1 MWWVLYSDIF
11 CNVQIPSTRNSG
23 THTFNDLS
31 LVETKMIHR
40 AKREIIVETWHF
52 IGFNHWFLKKDGHK
66 IMISLPITSIE
77 LYTPRLAF
85 KFEVL
90 REITAFMSRFCHKT
104 FYYWIICISNLINSC
119 FRSFTSVFVLN
130 YFFINQPKFKR
141 HTKVPSLF

>member
-1 MWWVLYSDIF
+1 MVIVTFARHERTCDGYRVLYSDIF

-40 AKREIIVETWHF
+40 AKRAIIVDTQHL
-52 IGFNHWFLKKDGHK
+52 ICVNQWFLKEDVHK

-85 KFEVL
+85 KF
-90 REITAFMSRFCHKT
+90 
-104 FYYWIICISNLINSC
+104 
-119 FRSFTSVFVLN
+119 
-130 YFFINQPKFKR
+130 
-141 HTKVPSLF
+141 